1 MISFKKK
8 NIFKW
13 NIGLKD
19 GIDNLIGLKFDTSD
33 KRFKH
38 EKSVTYKICKME
50 DIRSILYHQIDIV
63 TTKDYGTLDM
73 LIKIEL
79 QAKLL
84 SLNVIS
90 PESFLTVL
98 KLPKRD
104 LIELILSMNLY
115 YEDNEENVSET
126 HEENDMDEGM
136 DNGQNDYQEN
146 NFYNYYGGIS
156 NHQQYWQY
164 NQHYH
169 QDQDQEQ
176 WQQWQYWQQWNQ
188 WNGHQ

>member
-1 MISFKKK
+1 
-8 NIFKW
+8 
-13 NIGLKD
+13 
-19 GIDNLIGLKFDTSD
+19 
-33 KRFKH
+33 
-38 EKSVTYKICKME
+38 ME
-50 DIRSILYHQIDIV
+50 DIRSMLYHQIDIV
-63 TTKDYGTLDM
+63 KTKDYGTLDM

-84 SLNVIS
+84 SLNVIA

-104 LIELILSMNLY
+104 LIELILSLNLYY

-146 NFYNYYGGIS
+146 NFYNYYGGTS
-156 NHQQYWQY
+156 NQQQYWQY

-169 QDQDQEQ
+169 QDHDEDQWHQ
-176 WQQWQYWQQWNQ
+176 WQHWQQWNQ

>member
-1 MISFKKK
+1 
-8 NIFKW
+8 
-13 NIGLKD
+13 
-19 GIDNLIGLKFDTSD
+19 
-33 KRFKH
+33 
-38 EKSVTYKICKME
+38 ME
-50 DIRSILYHQIDIV
+50 DIRNILFHQIDIV
-63 TTKDYGTLDM
+63 TTKDYATLDL

-84 SLNVIS
+84 SLNVIA

-104 LIELILSMNLY
+104 LIELILGMNLY
-115 YEDNEENVSET
+115 YAEDNEDNVSET
-126 HEENDMDEGM
+126 HEENDMDENNGGIDDDQH
-136 DNGQNDYQEN
+136 DNHEN
-146 NFYNYYGGIS
+146 NFYGYYGGM
-156 NHQQYWQY
+156 NNYQQYWQY

-176 WQQWQYWQQWNQ
+176 WQQWQHWQQWNQ

>member
-1 MISFKKK
+1 
-8 NIFKW
+8 
-13 NIGLKD
+13 
-19 GIDNLIGLKFDTSD
+19 
-33 KRFKH
+33 
-38 EKSVTYKICKME
+38 ME
-50 DIRSILYHQIDIV
+50 DIRNILFHQIDIV
-63 TTKDYGTLDM
+63 TTKDYATLDL

-84 SLNVIS
+84 SLNVIA

-104 LIELILSMNLY
+104 LIELILGMNLY
-115 YEDNEENVSET
+115 YAEDNEDNVSET
-126 HEENDMDEGM
+126 HEENDMDENNEGI
-136 DNGQNDYQEN
+136 DNGQNDYHEN
-146 NFYNYYGGIS
+146 NFYNYYGEIN

-176 WQQWQYWQQWNQ
+176 WQQWQQWNQ
-188 WNGHQ
+188 WNGQYQ

>member
-1 MISFKKK
+1 
-8 NIFKW
+8 
-13 NIGLKD
+13 
-19 GIDNLIGLKFDTSD
+19 
-33 KRFKH
+33 
-38 EKSVTYKICKME
+38 ME
-50 DIRSILYHQIDIV
+50 DIRNILFHQIDIV
-63 TTKDYGTLDM
+63 TTKDYATLDL

-84 SLNVIS
+84 SLNVIA

-98 KLPKRD
+98 KLPKKD

-115 YEDNEENVSET
+115 YEDNEDNVSET
-126 HEENDMDEGM
+126 HEENDMDEGI

-176 WQQWQYWQQWNQ
+176 WQQWQHWQQ
-188 WNGHQ
+188 

>member
-1 MISFKKK
+1 
-8 NIFKW
+8 
-13 NIGLKD
+13 
-19 GIDNLIGLKFDTSD
+19 
-33 KRFKH
+33 
-38 EKSVTYKICKME
+38 ME
-50 DIRSILYHQIDIV
+50 DIRSMLYHQIDIV
-63 TTKDYGTLDM
+63 KTKDYGTLDM

-84 SLNVIS
+84 SLNVIA

-104 LIELILSMNLY
+104 LIELILSMNLYY

-156 NHQQYWQY
+156 NQQQYWQY

-169 QDQDQEQ
+169 QDHDQDQWHQ
-176 WQQWQYWQQWNQ
+176 SQHWQQWNQ
-188 WNGHQ
+188 WNGYQ

>member
-1 MISFKKK
+1 
-8 NIFKW
+8 
-13 NIGLKD
+13 
-19 GIDNLIGLKFDTSD
+19 
-33 KRFKH
+33 
-38 EKSVTYKICKME
+38 ME
-50 DIRSILYHQIDIV
+50 DIRSMLYHQIDIV
-63 TTKDYGTLDM
+63 KTKDYGTLDM

-84 SLNVIS
+84 SLNVIA

-104 LIELILSMNLY
+104 LIELILSLNLYY

-169 QDQDQEQ
+169 QDQDQDQWHQ
-176 WQQWQYWQQWNQ
+176 WQHWQQWNQ

>member
-1 MISFKKK
+1 
-8 NIFKW
+8 
-13 NIGLKD
+13 
-19 GIDNLIGLKFDTSD
+19 
-33 KRFKH
+33 
-38 EKSVTYKICKME
+38 ME
-50 DIRSILYHQIDIV
+50 DIRNILFHQIDIV
-63 TTKDYGTLDM
+63 TTKDYATLDL

-84 SLNVIS
+84 SLNVIA

-115 YEDNEENVSET
+115 YEDNEDNVSET
-126 HEENDMDEGM
+126 HEENDMDEGI

-156 NHQQYWQY
+156 NQQQYWQY

-169 QDQDQEQ
+169 QDHDQDQWHQ
-176 WQQWQYWQQWNQ
+176 WQHWQQWNQ

>member
-1 MISFKKK
+1 
-8 NIFKW
+8 
-13 NIGLKD
+13 
-19 GIDNLIGLKFDTSD
+19 
-33 KRFKH
+33 
-38 EKSVTYKICKME
+38 ME

-63 TTKDYGTLDM
+63 TTKDYATLDL

-84 SLNVIS
+84 SLNVIA

-98 KLPKRD
+98 KLPKKD

-156 NHQQYWQY
+156 NQQQYWQY

-169 QDQDQEQ
+169 QDHDQDQWHQ
-176 WQQWQYWQQWNQ
+176 WQHWQQWNQ

>member
-1 MISFKKK
+1 
-8 NIFKW
+8 
-13 NIGLKD
+13 
-19 GIDNLIGLKFDTSD
+19 
-33 KRFKH
+33 
-38 EKSVTYKICKME
+38 ME
-50 DIRSILYHQIDIV
+50 DIRNILFHQIDIV
-63 TTKDYGTLDM
+63 TTKDYATLDM

-84 SLNVIS
+84 SLNVIA

-104 LIELILSMNLY
+104 LIELILGMNLY
-115 YEDNEENVSET
+115 YAEDNEDNVSET
-126 HEENDMDEGM
+126 HEENDMDENNEGI

-169 QDQDQEQ
+169 QDHDQDQWHQ
-176 WQQWQYWQQWNQ
+176 WQHWQQWNQ

>member
-1 MISFKKK
+1 
-8 NIFKW
+8 
-13 NIGLKD
+13 
-19 GIDNLIGLKFDTSD
+19 
-33 KRFKH
+33 
-38 EKSVTYKICKME
+38 ME
-50 DIRSILYHQIDIV
+50 DIRNILFHQIDIV
-63 TTKDYGTLDM
+63 TTKDYATLDM
-73 LIKIEL
+73 LINIEL

-84 SLNVIS
+84 SLNVIA

-115 YEDNEENVSET
+115 YAEDNEDNVSET
-126 HEENDMDEGM
+126 HEENDMDENNEGI

-176 WQQWQYWQQWNQ
+176 WQHWQQWNQ
-188 WNGHQ
+188 WNGQYQ

>member
-1 MISFKKK
+1 
-8 NIFKW
+8 
-13 NIGLKD
+13 
-19 GIDNLIGLKFDTSD
+19 
-33 KRFKH
+33 
-38 EKSVTYKICKME
+38 ME

-63 TTKDYGTLDM
+63 TTKDYATLDL

-84 SLNVIS
+84 SLNVIA

-115 YEDNEENVSET
+115 YEDNEDNVSET
-126 HEENDMDEGM
+126 HEENDMDEGI

-169 QDQDQEQ
+169 QDQDQDQWHQ
-176 WQQWQYWQQWNQ
+176 WQHWQQWNQ

>member
-1 MISFKKK
+1 
-8 NIFKW
+8 
-13 NIGLKD
+13 
-19 GIDNLIGLKFDTSD
+19 
-33 KRFKH
+33 
-38 EKSVTYKICKME
+38 ME
-50 DIRSILYHQIDIV
+50 DIRNILFHQIDIV
-63 TTKDYGTLDM
+63 VTKDYATLDM

-84 SLNVIS
+84 SLNVIA

-104 LIELILSMNLY
+104 LIELILGMNLY
-115 YEDNEENVSET
+115 YAEDNEDNVSET
-126 HEENDMDEGM
+126 HIENDMDENNEGI
-136 DNGQNDYQEN
+136 DNGQNDYHEN
-146 NFYNYYGGIS
+146 NFYNYYGEIN

-176 WQQWQYWQQWNQ
+176 WQQWNQ
-188 WNGHQ
+188 WNEQYQ

>member
-1 MISFKKK
+1 
-8 NIFKW
+8 
-13 NIGLKD
+13 
-19 GIDNLIGLKFDTSD
+19 
-33 KRFKH
+33 
-38 EKSVTYKICKME
+38 ME
-50 DIRSILYHQIDIV
+50 DFRSMLYHQIDIV
-63 TTKDYGTLDM
+63 KTKDYGTLDM

-84 SLNVIS
+84 SLNVIA

-104 LIELILSMNLY
+104 LIELILSLNLYY

-146 NFYNYYGGIS
+146 NFYNYYGGIN

-176 WQQWQYWQQWNQ
+176 WQQWQQWNQ

>member
-1 MISFKKK
+1 
-8 NIFKW
+8 
-13 NIGLKD
+13 
-19 GIDNLIGLKFDTSD
+19 
-33 KRFKH
+33 
-38 EKSVTYKICKME
+38 ME
-50 DIRSILYHQIDIV
+50 DIRNILFHQIDIV
-63 TTKDYGTLDM
+63 TTKDYATLDL

-84 SLNVIS
+84 SLNVIA

-115 YEDNEENVSET
+115 YAEDNEDNVSET
-126 HEENDMDEGM
+126 HEENDMDENNEGI

-176 WQQWQYWQQWNQ
+176 WQQWQHWQQWNQ

>member
-1 MISFKKK
+1 
-8 NIFKW
+8 
-13 NIGLKD
+13 
-19 GIDNLIGLKFDTSD
+19 
-33 KRFKH
+33 
-38 EKSVTYKICKME
+38 ME

-63 TTKDYGTLDM
+63 TTKDYATLDL

-84 SLNVIS
+84 SLNVIA

-115 YEDNEENVSET
+115 YEDNEDNVSET
-126 HEENDMDEGM
+126 HEENDMDEGI

-156 NHQQYWQY
+156 NQQQYWQY

-169 QDQDQEQ
+169 QDHDQDQWHQ
-176 WQQWQYWQQWNQ
+176 WQHWQQWNQ

>member
-1 MISFKKK
+1 
-8 NIFKW
+8 
-13 NIGLKD
+13 
-19 GIDNLIGLKFDTSD
+19 
-33 KRFKH
+33 
-38 EKSVTYKICKME
+38 ME
-50 DIRSILYHQIDIV
+50 DIRNILFHQIDIV
-63 TTKDYGTLDM
+63 TTKDYETLDL

-84 SLNVIS
+84 SLNVIA

-115 YEDNEENVSET
+115 YEDNEDNVSET
-126 HEENDMDEGM
+126 HEENDMDEGI
-136 DNGQNDYQEN
+136 DNGQNDYLEN

-176 WQQWQYWQQWNQ
+176 WQQWQHWQQWNQ

>member
-1 MISFKKK
+1 
-8 NIFKW
+8 
-13 NIGLKD
+13 
-19 GIDNLIGLKFDTSD
+19 
-33 KRFKH
+33 
-38 EKSVTYKICKME
+38 ME

-63 TTKDYGTLDM
+63 TTKDYATLDL

-84 SLNVIS
+84 SLNVIA

-98 KLPKRD
+98 KLHKRD

-115 YEDNEENVSET
+115 YEDNEDNVSET
-126 HEENDMDEGM
+126 HEENDIDEDNEGI

-169 QDQDQEQ
+169 QDHDQDQWHQ
-176 WQQWQYWQQWNQ
+176 WQHWQQWNQ